1 MNILMGPYS
10 RNLGRQLGTVVGQ
23 TTLTLETGDETNMA
37 SMPSQNQ
44 MVASSQGMFDPLPYY
59 S

>member
-1 MNILMGPYS
+1 MGPYS